1 MLRIKTELDKLE
13 EYLISRRI
21 TFERID
27 EDAQFD
33 EVNRIV
39 IRYARHQICVP
50 CAQEQGECRWDA
62 ICQPGSFGYEKGLLE
77 IYGEIVDPQKDGDT
91 VVGDLT
97 AADVIQRLEERKRN
111 EDHI

>member
-1 MLRIKTELDKLE
+1 MHKSELDKLE

-33 EVNRIV
+33 EANRTV

-50 CAQEQGECRWDA
+50 CSPEEGKCRWDA
-62 ICQPGSFGYEKGLLE
+62 ICQPGSYGYEEGLLE
-77 IYGEIVDPQKDGDT
+77 IYGEIVNRPEDGDS
-91 VVGDLT
+91 VVGFLT